1 MLNPFDT
8 ASELHARVSE
18 VLLKIKLSGVLDK
31 DEMADLAYA
40 TGVQIAPDLPRA
52 ETRLQRLQRMLAD
65 AQCQAASDA
74 AELES
79 VQRIGRGLP
88 KLPRFADTGCSQCGG
103 SFGPGDH
110 GYSHCKDHG
119 GSRY

>member
-1 MLNPFDT
+1 MLNPHNQGE
-8 ASELHARVSE
+8 ELGARVTD
-18 VLLKIKLSGVLDK
+18 VLLKVRLAKILTE
-31 DEMADLAYA
+31 DEMAALAYA
-40 TGVQIAPDLPRA
+40 CGIAIEPAKARVLRHLRQQL
-52 ETRLQRLQRMLAD
+52 ED

>member
-1 MLNPFDT
+1 MLNPHNANEHLGSRLLDI
-8 ASELHARVSE
+8 
-18 VLLKIKLSGVLDK
+18 LLKTRSAGILTDAEL
-31 DEMADLAYA
+31 ADLAF
-40 TGVQIAPDLPRA
+40 GCGLSPVWQQ
-52 ETRLQRLQRMLAD
+52 LQTVRHYQQQLED
-65 AQCQAASDA
+65 AQCQAASDR

-103 SFGPGDH
+103 SFGPGDY

-119 GSRY
+119 GKRY

>member
-1 MLNPFDT
+1 MLNPHN
-8 ASELHARVSE
+8 ANEHLHSRLFGI
-18 VLLKIKLSGVLDK
+18 LLKARLSGEFTDAEL
-31 DEMADLAYA
+31 ADLAF
-40 TGVQIAPDLPRA
+40 GCGISVEWQK
-52 ETRLQRLQRMLAD
+52 QRKLDHLRQQLED

-119 GSRY
+119 SSRY

>member
-1 MLNPFDT
+1 MLNPHNANEHLHSRLFDI
-8 ASELHARVSE
+8 
-18 VLLKIKLSGVLDK
+18 LLKARLSGDFTDAEL
-31 DEMADLAYA
+31 ADLAF
-40 TGVQIAPDLPRA
+40 GCGISVEWQK
-52 ETRLQRLQRMLAD
+52 QRKLDHLRQLLED

-79 VQRIGRGLP
+79 VRRIGRGLP
-88 KLPRFADTGCSQCGG
+88 KLPRFADTSCSQCGG